1 MTTGSVDGRAR
12 GQSLASAVVTL
23 CGRVASSAQQT
34 GLLTSSVRHPSQP
47 PECPC
52 RTRAERSDSPP
63 LNPGTATGGRS
74 LSPAFTQNHGRPFR
88 ARTMGEDAAL
98 PSVLLHVPASRAP
111 PPVRRIADPRL
122 AVDSTAAIVH
132 ARLQNLELGRL
143 RPRCSDDI
151 ELATAW
157 LQRQPRPARSWPVPW
172 INGKIHGRLVAGSRT
187 KRTRS

>member
-1 MTTGSVDGRAR
+1 MTTGSVDGRRAWTIIVFGCGDVVRAR
-12 GQSLASAVVTL
+12 GVLDPANGTADFLRPTSLAA
-23 CGRVASSAQQT
+23 
-34 GLLTSSVRHPSQP
+34 
-47 PECPC
+47 
-52 RTRAERSDSPP
+52 TRMPMPYGAERSDSSP

-132 ARLQNLELGRL
+132 ARLQNLELGR
-143 RPRCSDDI
+143 
-151 ELATAW
+151 A
-157 LQRQPRPARSWPVPW
+157 
-172 INGKIHGRLVAGSRT
+172 
-187 KRTRS
+187 